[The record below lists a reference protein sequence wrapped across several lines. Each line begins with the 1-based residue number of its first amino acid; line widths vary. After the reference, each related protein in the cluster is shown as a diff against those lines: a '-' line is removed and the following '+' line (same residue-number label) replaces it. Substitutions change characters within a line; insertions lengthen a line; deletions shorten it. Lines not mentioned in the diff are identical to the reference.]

1 MKNQIKKALILNL
14 VFIVFSCSNSGS
26 TEKKDG
32 DTKAVKWYGI
42 QEGMIKAKAEGKS
55 IIMYFYTD
63 WCVYCKKMDGQI
75 FSDPDISKFMND
87 KYISIRINPE
97 KDQET
102 IAVMG
107 QDLTPAQFMRE
118 IGASGFPTT
127 MFWDKKQKPLTVLP
141 GYTEKETFLSVIS
154 YINDE
159 CYTKN
164 ISLDDYMKDKNGCSG
179 VKK

>member
-1 MKNQIKKALILNL
+1 MKSTIKKAFILNMI
-14 VFIVFSCSNSGS
+14 FIIFSCSNSS
-26 TEKKDG
+26 TNGEKNSG
-32 DTKAVKWYGI
+32 QQSVKWYGI
-42 QEGMIKAKAEGKS
+42 TEGMDKAKKEGKS

-63 WCVYCKKMDGQI
+63 WCVYCKKMENQI
-75 FSDPDISKFMND
+75 FNDPDISSFMNE

-97 KDQET
+97 RDRET

-107 QDLTPAQFMRE
+107 QNLTPSQFMGQ

-127 MFWDKKQKPLTVLP
+127 MFWDKAQKPLTVLP

-159 CYTKN
+159 CYAN
-164 ISLDDYMKDKNGCSG
+164 SISLDDYIKGNRDCR
-179 VKK
+179 KK

>member
-1 MKNQIKKALILNL
+1 MKNRIQKALILNL
-14 VFIVFSCSNSGS
+14 IFIVFSCSNSSSQSEQVSGKS
-26 TEKKDG
+26 S
-32 DTKAVKWYGI
+32 VKWYGI
-42 QEGMIKAKAEGKS
+42 TEGMERAKKEGKS

-63 WCVYCKKMDGQI
+63 WCVYCKKMDSQI
-75 FSDPDISKFMND
+75 FSDPDISSFMNE

-97 KDQET
+97 KDKET

-107 QDLTPAQFMRE
+107 QNLTPSQFMGQ

-141 GYTEKETFLSVIS
+141 GYAEKDTFLSVIS

-159 CYTKN
+159 CYAKN
-164 ISLDDYMKDKNGCSG
+164 ISLDDYIKGKSGCA
-179 VKK
+179 KK

>member
-1 MKNQIKKALILNL
+1 MKSRIKKALILNL
-14 VFIVFSCSNSGS
+14 IFIAFSCSNSSSQGEHIS
-26 TEKKDG
+26 GTSS
-32 DTKAVKWYGI
+32 VKWYGI
-42 QEGMIKAKAEGKS
+42 NEGMDKAKKEGKS

-63 WCVYCKKMDGQI
+63 WCVYCKKMDSQI
-75 FSDPDISKFMND
+75 FSDPDVASFMNE

-97 KDQET
+97 KDKEI

-107 QDLTPAQFMRE
+107 QNLTPSQFMGQ

-164 ISLDDYMKDKNGCSG
+164 IPLEDYIKGKSDCG
-179 VKK
+179 KK